1 MPQIALIM
9 YLVSLKHVF
18 LSISIQNLNLIPTL
32 EFRFNSFMAKLAY
45 FAAALLA
52 VATPLQAHA
61 RTPYD
66 TAIWSTAR
74 NYCGLVES
82 GMTPDQALIAATKR
96 GTRLWDDYTKNDP
109 QRFYARVR
117 AAINEQCV
125 QQAVPDEK
133 DAASYCPGLSV
144 AQMGQIANGQRVR
157 VNWPGCNMEFN

>member
-1 MPQIALIM
+1 MLTCI
-9 YLVSLKHVF
+9 
-18 LSISIQNLNLIPTL
+18 
-32 EFRFNSFMAKLAY
+32 
-45 FAAALLA
+45 AAAIVPTVQQHHSPTTMNRLPILA
-52 VATPLQAHA
+52 AAILAATPLHA

-82 GMTPDQALIAATKR
+82 GMTPDQALIAATER

-125 QQAVPDEK
+125 QQAFPNEK

-144 AQMGQIANGQRVR
+144 AQMTQISQGKRVL
-157 VNWPGCNMEFN
+157 VTWPGCRMEFN